1 MTEQRNHGCPEC
13 GAPRGADGTPSC
25 GCTERAAEAL
35 RDARE
40 AQAAAAEDFNP
51 LRIRPYVDLE
61 GHGEE
66 PSGDPEATMAL
77 RAQAP
82 PPTPDLSLFEPS
94 THPRHHPEHHPD
106 PAHPTGNR
114 RRGRRLL
121 IGTAAASVAVLAA
134 AGMASGLFNYE
145 TPTRE
150 TSLPDPVRA
159 SVPEGTPET
168 TQKSN
173 PKDATPTPTQTSAS
187 PSATESESPSPT
199 PSDSTTS
206 PSGSPS
212 PTTTEPSPTPTPAKA
227 SEEPPAEQPT
237 AQPGGPVLRRG
248 DKGPEVVELQLRLR
262 QLYLYN
268 DEINGNFNWRVENA
282 LMNYQW
288 SRGVGRESLG
298 VYTAETRAALESET
312 TEP

>member
-61 GHGEE
+61 GNGEE
-66 PSGDPEATMAL
+66 PPGDPEATMAL
-77 RAQAP
+77 RAPAA

-94 THPRHHPEHHPD
+94 TPSQHHHPEQTQ
-106 PAHPTGNR
+106 PTGNR
-114 RRGRRLL
+114 RRGRMLL

-159 SVPEGTPET
+159 SVPDESPET

-173 PKDATPTPTQTSAS
+173 PKGATPTPTQTSAS
-187 PSATESESPSPT
+187 PSPSESESPSPT
-199 PSDSTTS
+199 PSESSTS
-206 PSGSPS
+206 ASGSPS
-212 PTTTEPSPTPTPAKA
+212 PTTTESSPTPTPAKA
-227 SEEPPAEQPT
+227 SEEAPAAQPT
-237 AQPGGPVLRRG
+237 TQPSGPVLRRG

-268 DEINGNFNWRVENA
+268 DEIHGNFNWRLENA